1 MRSTKGKATRFLLK
15 RNLFIGVIVFL
26 IAFYM
31 MPVWGLSHIPN
42 AGTLA
47 KDSLTS
53 EMMAAEIAATVSTR
67 VMTDPLN
74 LEMMVILYGW
84 LGFMTA
90 MMLMRHLFSRRQSM
104 LQAALPDRLETDFL
118 RRCVGY
124 AVLCL
129 APIVINFL
137 LYLLVVAANGLMGA
151 VMWDRLLPKFGRLLL
166 INVYGFAMGML
177 SSVLTGTWWAAL
189 LTGAVLIVGMEGLAG
204 LWYSVAGQYLHTLVG
219 TSFTDWLLR
228 LSPAYTLYKGFYRP
242 AEFGCWPGV
251 IAAVLALTLS
261 LLLYRVR
268 KTERAERTLAFDG
281 LQPVLSVVL
290 SLMGGT
296 ILGIVLMLSFT
307 TDISLVVGM
316 VLGAVLTFWV
326 CRIVFAQ
333 RLCGIRRHWALP
345 AASAAVL
352 LLGWVVLYTDALGYD
367 RYLPE
372 RGALTAISY
381 VPRGYDAG
389 ERVTLTSKEALDAAY
404 DWCTLMRDEV
414 DSYDSGTPASTAY
427 GISDVV
433 VTYQMGSRRV
443 YRHYP
448 NNAMRTEAQDSLK
461 RVIESEDY
469 RQSVIGQYQLD
480 SGTVSQLYINTVNA
494 VLDQDAFFEKF
505 NIRMLYRSYDRQK
518 EGVVIDLL
526 LEALTQDILDRTI
539 GDKQEMPLLEVDLRM
554 DLPDA
559 NVSFKQVS
567 IYPGD
572 EHFLNA
578 LFGEQAEEVVRY
590 ASGGFADSEDI
601 AVLKVDYTQT
611 YAEIRQSATELHDIV
626 ESVTLARTPEEA
638 RQWMEKAQETSAD
651 QRYYMP
657 YREDKPLSRMVVYQ
671 MSMVEKYAHFYGYKV
686 PQDKAELYA
695 NPEIPAMM
703 TLDYVGED

>member
-1 MRSTKGKATRFLLK
+1 MRSTKGNATRFLLR

-31 MPVWGLSHIPN
+31 MPVWGLSHLPN

-74 LEMMVILYGW
+74 LEMMVILYGG

-104 LQAALPDRLETDFL
+104 LQAALPDRRETDFL

-129 APIVINFL
+129 APILINFL
-137 LYLLVVAANGLMGA
+137 LYLLVVAANGLMDA

-166 INVYGFAMGML
+166 INFYGFAMGML

-189 LTGAVLIVGMEGLAG
+189 LMGAVLIVGAEGLAV
-204 LWYSVAGQYLHTLVG
+204 LWHHIAAQYLHTWVRATL
-219 TSFTDWLLR
+219 TDALAN
-228 LSPAYTLYKGFYRP
+228 LSPAFTLYKGFYRP
-242 AEFGCWPGV
+242 AEYGCWPGTV
-251 IAAVLALTLS
+251 AAVLALALS

-307 TDISLVVGM
+307 TDVSLVVGM
-316 VLGAVLTFWV
+316 VLGAALTFWV
-326 CRIVFAQ
+326 CRIVFNQ
-333 RLCGIRRHWALP
+333 RLCGILRHWVLP

-352 LLGWVVLYTDALGYD
+352 VLGWAVLYTDALGYD

-372 RGALTAISY
+372 RGELTAISY

-389 ERVTLTSKEALDAAY
+389 ERITLTSKEALDAAY
-404 DWCTLMRDEV
+404 DWCTMMRDEV
-414 DSYDSGTPASTAY
+414 NGYNKTKPESGMYS
-427 GISDVV
+427 GSDVV

-461 RVIESEDY
+461 RVIESDDY
-469 RQSVIGQYQLD
+469 RQSMIDQYQLD
-480 SGTVSQLYINTVNA
+480 SGTVSQMYISTVNA

-518 EGVVIDLL
+518 DGVVIDLL
-526 LEALTQDILDRTI
+526 LEALRQDILNRTLE
-539 GDKQEMPLLEVDLRM
+539 DKQEMPLLEVDLQIN
-554 DLPDA
+554 LPDS
-559 NVSFKQVS
+559 NVSFEQVS

-590 ASGGFADSEDI
+590 ASGGFAENDDI
-601 AVLKVDYTQT
+601 VVLKVDYTQT
-611 YAEIRQSATELHDIV
+611 YAEIRQSAADLREIV
-626 ESVTLARTPEEA
+626 ASVTPAHTPEEA
-638 RQWMEKAQETSAD
+638 RQWMAKAQETSAD

-657 YREDKPLSRMVVYQ
+657 YREDKPLSRLVVYQ

-686 PQDKAELYA
+686 PQDKAALYA

-703 TLDYVGED
+703 MLDYVGD

>member
-1 MRSTKGKATRFLLK
+1 MRSTKGNATRFLLR

-31 MPVWGLSHIPN
+31 MPVWGLSHLPN

-53 EMMAAEIAATVSTR
+53 EMTAAEIAATVSTR

-74 LEMMVILYGW
+74 LEMMVILYGG

-104 LQAALPDRLETDFL
+104 LQAALPDRRETDFL

-129 APIVINFL
+129 APILINFL
-137 LYLLVVAANGLMGA
+137 LYLLVVAANGLMDA

-166 INVYGFAMGML
+166 INFYGFAMGML

-189 LTGAVLIVGMEGLAG
+189 LMGAVLIVGAEGLAV
-204 LWYSVAGQYLHTLVG
+204 LWHHIAAQYLHTWVRATL
-219 TSFTDWLLR
+219 TDALAN
-228 LSPAYTLYKGFYRP
+228 LSPAFTLYKGFYRP
-242 AEFGCWPGV
+242 AEYGCWPGTV
-251 IAAVLALTLS
+251 AAVLALALS

-307 TDISLVVGM
+307 TDVSLVVGM
-316 VLGAVLTFWV
+316 VLGAALTFWV
-326 CRIVFAQ
+326 CRIVFNQ
-333 RLCGIRRHWALP
+333 RLCGILRHWVLP

-352 LLGWVVLYTDALGYD
+352 VLGWAVLYTDALGYD

-372 RGALTAISY
+372 RGELTAISY

-389 ERVTLTSKEALDAAY
+389 ERITLTSKEALDAAY
-404 DWCTLMRDEV
+404 DWCTMMRDEV
-414 DSYDSGTPASTAY
+414 NGYNKTKPESGMYS
-427 GISDVV
+427 GSDVV

-448 NNAMRTEAQDSLK
+448 NDAMRTEAQDSLK
-461 RVIESEDY
+461 RVIESDDY
-469 RQSVIGQYQLD
+469 RQSMIDQYQLD
-480 SGTVSQLYINTVNA
+480 SGTVSQMYISTVNA

-518 EGVVIDLL
+518 DGVVIDLL
-526 LEALTQDILDRTI
+526 LEALRQDILNRTLE
-539 GDKQEMPLLEVDLRM
+539 DKQEMPLLEVDLQIN
-554 DLPDA
+554 LPDS
-559 NVSFKQVS
+559 NVSFEQVS

-590 ASGGFADSEDI
+590 ASGGFAENDDI
-601 AVLKVDYTQT
+601 VVLKVDYTQT
-611 YAEIRQSATELHDIV
+611 YAEIRQSAADLREIV
-626 ESVTLARTPEEA
+626 ASVTPAHTPEEA
-638 RQWMEKAQETSAD
+638 RQWMAKAQETSAD

-657 YREDKPLSRMVVYQ
+657 YREDKPLSRLVVYQ

-686 PQDKAELYA
+686 PQDKAALYA

-703 TLDYVGED
+703 MLDYVGD

>member
-1 MRSTKGKATRFLLK
+1 MRSTKGNATRFLLR

-47 KDSLTS
+47 KDPLTS
-53 EMMAAEIAATVSTR
+53 ETMAAEIAKTVSTQ

-104 LQAALPDRLETDFL
+104 LYAALPDRRETDFL

-137 LYLLVVAANGLMGA
+137 LYLLVVAANGLLSY
-151 VMWDRLLPKFGRLLL
+151 VMWDRLLPKLGMLLL
-166 INVYGFAMGML
+166 INFYGFAMGML
-177 SSVLTGTWWAAL
+177 SSVLTGTWWAAML
-189 LTGAVLIVGMEGLAG
+189 MGAVLIVGMEGLAG

-219 TSFTDWLLR
+219 ESFTDLLLR

-251 IAAVLALTLS
+251 IAAVLALGLS

-268 KTERAERTLAFDG
+268 RTERAERTLAFDG

-290 SLMGGT
+290 SLLGGT
-296 ILGIVLMLSFT
+296 ILGMVLMLSFT
-307 TDISLVVGM
+307 SDISLVVGM

-326 CRIVFAQ
+326 CQIVFAQ
-333 RLCGIRRHWALP
+333 RLCGILRHWALP
-345 AASAAVL
+345 MASAAVL
-352 LLGWVVLYTDALGYD
+352 LLGWALLYTDALGYD

-372 RGALTAISY
+372 RGQLTAISY

-389 ERVTLTSKEALDAAY
+389 DRITLTNKEALDAAY

-414 DSYDSGTPASTAY
+414 NDYDDGTPASSMY
-427 GISDVV
+427 SGSDVI

-448 NNAMRTEAQDSLK
+448 NNAMRTEAQGSLK
-461 RVIESEDY
+461 CVIDSDDY
-469 RQSVIGQYQLD
+469 RQSIIDQYQLD
-480 SGTVSQLYINTVNA
+480 SGYVSQMYISTVNA

-518 EGVVIDLL
+518 DGVVIDLL
-526 LEALTQDILDRTI
+526 LEALRQDILDRTL
-539 GDKQEMPLLEVDLRM
+539 GDKQEMPLLEVDLQI
-554 DLPDA
+554 DLPDSNA
-559 NVSFKQVS
+559 SFEQVS

-572 EHFLNA
+572 EHFLRA
-578 LFGEQAEEVVRY
+578 LFGEQMEEVVRY

-601 AVLKVDYTQT
+601 VVLKVDYTQS
-611 YAEIRQSATELHDIV
+611 YAEIRQFATDLRDIV
-626 ESVTLARTPEEA
+626 ASVTLARTQEEA
-638 RQWMEKAQETSAD
+638 RQWMAKAQETSAD
-651 QRYYMP
+651 QHYYMP
-657 YREDKPLSRMVVYQ
+657 YREDKPLKRLYVYQ

-695 NPEIPAMM
+695 NPEIPSMM

>member
-1 MRSTKGKATRFLLK
+1 MRSTKGNATRFLLR

-31 MPVWGLSHIPN
+31 MPVWGLSHLPN

-74 LEMMVILYGW
+74 LEMMVILYGG

-104 LQAALPDRLETDFL
+104 LQAALPDRRETDFL

-129 APIVINFL
+129 APILINFL
-137 LYLLVVAANGLMGA
+137 LYLLVVAANGLMDA

-166 INVYGFAMGML
+166 INFYGFAMGML

-189 LTGAVLIVGMEGLAG
+189 LMGAVLIVGAEGLAV
-204 LWYSVAGQYLHTLVG
+204 LWHHIAAQYLHTWVRATL
-219 TSFTDWLLR
+219 TDALAN
-228 LSPAYTLYKGFYRP
+228 LSPAFTLYKGFYRP
-242 AEFGCWPGV
+242 AEYGCWPGTV
-251 IAAVLALTLS
+251 AAVLALALS

-307 TDISLVVGM
+307 TDVSLVVGM
-316 VLGAVLTFWV
+316 VLGAALTFWV
-326 CRIVFAQ
+326 CRIVFNQ
-333 RLCGIRRHWALP
+333 RLCGILRHWVLP

-352 LLGWVVLYTDALGYD
+352 VLGWAVLYTDALGYD

-372 RGALTAISY
+372 RGELTAISY

-389 ERVTLTSKEALDAAY
+389 ERITLTSKEALDAAY
-404 DWCTLMRDEV
+404 DWCTMMRDEV
-414 DSYDSGTPASTAY
+414 NGYNKTKPESGMYS
-427 GISDVV
+427 GSDVV

-461 RVIESEDY
+461 RVIESDDY
-469 RQSVIGQYQLD
+469 RQSMIDQYQLD
-480 SGTVSQLYINTVNA
+480 SGYVSQLFISTVNA

-518 EGVVIDLL
+518 DGVVIDLL
-526 LEALTQDILDRTI
+526 LEALRQDILNRTLE
-539 GDKQEMPLLEVDLRM
+539 DKQEMPLLEVDLRI

-559 NVSFKQVS
+559 NDSFKQVS

-601 AVLKVDYTQT
+601 VVLKVDYAQT
-611 YAEIRQSATELHDIV
+611 YAEIRQSAADLREIV
-626 ESVTLARTPEEA
+626 ASVTPAHTPEEA
-638 RQWMEKAQETSAD
+638 RQWMAKAQETSAD

-657 YREDKPLSRMVVYQ
+657 YREDKPLSRLVVYQ

-686 PQDKAELYA
+686 PQDKAALYA

-703 TLDYVGED
+703 MLDYVGD

>member
-1 MRSTKGKATRFLLK
+1 MRSTKGNATRFLLR

-31 MPVWGLSHIPN
+31 MPVWGLSHLPN

-74 LEMMVILYGW
+74 LEMMVILYGG

-104 LQAALPDRLETDFL
+104 LQAALPDRRETDFL

-129 APIVINFL
+129 APILINFL
-137 LYLLVVAANGLMGA
+137 LYLLVVAANGLMDA

-166 INVYGFAMGML
+166 INFYGFAMGML
-177 SSVLTGTWWAAL
+177 SSVLMGTWWAAL
-189 LTGAVLIVGMEGLAG
+189 LMGAVLIVGAEGLAV
-204 LWYSVAGQYLHTLVG
+204 LWHHIAAQYLHTWVRATL
-219 TSFTDWLLR
+219 TDALAN
-228 LSPAYTLYKGFYRP
+228 LSPAFTLYKGFYRP
-242 AEFGCWPGV
+242 AEYGCWPGTV
-251 IAAVLALTLS
+251 AAVLALALS

-307 TDISLVVGM
+307 TDVSLVVGM
-316 VLGAVLTFWV
+316 VLGAALTFWV
-326 CRIVFAQ
+326 CRIVFNQ
-333 RLCGIRRHWALP
+333 RLCGILRHWALP

-352 LLGWVVLYTDALGYD
+352 LLGWAVLYTDALGYD

-381 VPRGYDAG
+381 VPRVYDTG
-389 ERVTLTSKEALDAAY
+389 ERVTLTGEEALDAAY

-414 DSYDSGTPASTAY
+414 NDYDDGTPASSMY
-427 GISDVV
+427 SGSDVI

-448 NNAMRTEAQDSLK
+448 NKAMRNEAQDSLK
-461 RVIESEDY
+461 RVIESDDY
-469 RQSVIGQYQLD
+469 RQSMIDQYQLD
-480 SGTVSQLYINTVNA
+480 SGTVSQMYISTVNA

-518 EGVVIDLL
+518 DGVVIDLL
-526 LEALTQDILDRTI
+526 LEALRQDILNRTLE
-539 GDKQEMPLLEVDLRM
+539 DKQEMPLLEVDLRI

-559 NVSFKQVS
+559 NDSFKQVS

-601 AVLKVDYTQT
+601 VVLKVDYAQT
-611 YAEIRQSATELHDIV
+611 YAEIRQSAADLREIV
-626 ESVTLARTPEEA
+626 ASVTPAHTPEEA
-638 RQWMEKAQETSAD
+638 RQWMAKAQETSAD

-657 YREDKPLSRMVVYQ
+657 YREDKPLSRLVVYQ

-686 PQDKAELYA
+686 PQDKAALYA

-703 TLDYVGED
+703 MLDYVGD

>member
-1 MRSTKGKATRFLLK
+1 MRSTKGNATRFLLR

-31 MPVWGLSHIPN
+31 MPVWGLSHLPN

-74 LEMMVILYGW
+74 LEMMVILYGG

-104 LQAALPDRLETDFL
+104 LQAALPDRRETDFL

-129 APIVINFL
+129 APILINFL
-137 LYLLVVAANGLMGA
+137 LYLLVVAANGLMDA

-166 INVYGFAMGML
+166 INFYGFAMGML

-189 LTGAVLIVGMEGLAG
+189 LMGAVLIVGAEGLAV
-204 LWYSVAGQYLHTLVG
+204 LWHHIAAQYLHTWVRATL
-219 TSFTDWLLR
+219 TDALAN
-228 LSPAYTLYKGFYRP
+228 LSPAFTLYKGFYRP
-242 AEFGCWPGV
+242 AEYGCWPGTV
-251 IAAVLALTLS
+251 AAVLALALS

-307 TDISLVVGM
+307 TDVSLVVGM
-316 VLGAVLTFWV
+316 VLGAALTFWV
-326 CRIVFAQ
+326 CRIVFNQ
-333 RLCGIRRHWALP
+333 RLCGILRHWVLP

-352 LLGWVVLYTDALGYD
+352 LLGWAVLYTDALGYD

-372 RGALTAISY
+372 RGALTAIPY
-381 VPRGYDAG
+381 VPRGYDTG
-389 ERVTLTSKEALDAAY
+389 ERVTLTGEEALDAAY

-414 DSYDSGTPASTAY
+414 NDYDDGTPASSMY
-427 GISDVV
+427 SGSDVI

-461 RVIESEDY
+461 RVIESDDY
-469 RQSVIGQYQLD
+469 RQSMIDQYQLD
-480 SGTVSQLYINTVNA
+480 SGYVSQMFISTVNA

-505 NIRMLYRSYDRQK
+505 NIRMLYRSYERQK
-518 EGVVIDLL
+518 DGVVIDLL
-526 LEALTQDILDRTI
+526 LEALRQDILDRTLD
-539 GDKQEMPLLEVDLRM
+539 DKQEMPLLEVDLRI
-554 DLPDA
+554 DLPDS
-559 NVSFKQVS
+559 NDSFKQVS

-590 ASGGFADSEDI
+590 ASGGFTENDDI
-601 AVLKVDYTQT
+601 VVLKVDYTQS
-611 YAEIRQSATELHDIV
+611 YAEIRQSAADLREIV
-626 ESVTLARTPEEA
+626 ASVTPAHTPEEA
-638 RQWMEKAQETSAD
+638 RQWMAKAQETSAD

-657 YREDKPLSRMVVYQ
+657 YREDKPLSRLVVYQ

-686 PQDKAELYA
+686 PQDKAALYA
-695 NPEIPAMM
+695 NPEISPMM
-703 TLDYVGED
+703 MLDYVGED

>member
-1 MRSTKGKATRFLLK
+1 MRSTKGNATRFLLR

-47 KDSLTS
+47 KDPLTS
-53 EMMAAEIAATVSTR
+53 ETMAAEIAKTVSTQ

-104 LQAALPDRLETDFL
+104 LYAALPDRRETDFL

-137 LYLLVVAANGLMGA
+137 LYLLVVAANGLLSY
-151 VMWDRLLPKFGRLLL
+151 VMWDRLLPKLGMLLL
-166 INVYGFAMGML
+166 INFYGFAIGML
-177 SSVLTGTWWAAL
+177 SSVLTGTWWAAML
-189 LTGAVLIVGMEGLAG
+189 MGAVLIVGMEGLAA
-204 LWYSVAGQYLHTLVG
+204 LWYSVAGQYLHTLVS
-219 TSFTDWLLR
+219 TSFTDMLLR

-242 AEFGCWPGV
+242 AEYGCWPGV
-251 IAAVLALTLS
+251 IAAVLALGLS

-290 SLMGGT
+290 SLLGGT
-296 ILGIVLMLSFT
+296 ILGMVLMLSFT
-307 TDISLVVGM
+307 SDISLVVGM

-326 CRIVFAQ
+326 CQIVFAQ
-333 RLCGIRRHWALP
+333 RLCGILRHWALP
-345 AASAAVL
+345 TASAAAL
-352 LLGWVVLYTDALGYD
+352 LLGWALLYTDALGYD

-372 RGALTAISY
+372 RGQLTAISY

-389 ERVTLTSKEALDAAY
+389 DRITLTNKEALDAAY
-404 DWCTLMRDEV
+404 AWCTLMRDEV
-414 DSYDSGTPASTAY
+414 NDYDDGTPASSMY
-427 GISDVV
+427 SGSDVI

-448 NNAMRTEAQDSLK
+448 NNAMRTEAQGSLK
-461 RVIESEDY
+461 CVIESDDY
-469 RQSVIGQYQLD
+469 RQSIIDQYQLD
-480 SGTVSQLYINTVNA
+480 SGYVSQMYISTVNA

-505 NIRMLYRSYDRQK
+505 NIRMLYRSYERQK
-518 EGVVIDLL
+518 DGVVIDLL
-526 LEALTQDILDRTI
+526 LEALRQDILDRTL
-539 GDKQEMPLLEVDLRM
+539 GDKQEMPLLEVDLQI
-554 DLPDA
+554 DLPDSNA
-559 NVSFKQVS
+559 SFEQVS

-572 EHFLNA
+572 EHFLRA
-578 LFGEQAEEVVRY
+578 LFGEQMEEVVRY

-601 AVLKVDYTQT
+601 VVLKVDYTQS
-611 YAEIRQSATELHDIV
+611 YAEIRQFATDLRDIV
-626 ESVTLARTPEEA
+626 ASITLARTPEEA
-638 RQWMEKAQETSAD
+638 GQWMAKAQETSAD
-651 QRYYMP
+651 QHYYMP
-657 YREDKPLSRMVVYQ
+657 YREDKPLKRLYVYQ

-695 NPEIPAMM
+695 NPEIPSMM
-703 TLDYVGED
+703 TLDYVGD

>member
-1 MRSTKGKATRFLLK
+1 MRSTKGNATRFLLR

-31 MPVWGLSHIPN
+31 MPVWGLSHLPN

-74 LEMMVILYGW
+74 LEMMVILYGG

-104 LQAALPDRLETDFL
+104 LQAALPDRRETDFL

-129 APIVINFL
+129 APILINFL
-137 LYLLVVAANGLMGA
+137 LYLLVVAANGLMDA

-166 INVYGFAMGML
+166 INFYGFAMGML

-189 LTGAVLIVGMEGLAG
+189 LMGAVLIVGAEGLAV
-204 LWYSVAGQYLHTLVG
+204 LWHHIAAQYLHTWVRTTL
-219 TSFTDWLLR
+219 TDALAN
-228 LSPAYTLYKGFYRP
+228 LSPAFTLYKGFYRP
-242 AEFGCWPGV
+242 AEYGCWPGTV
-251 IAAVLALTLS
+251 AAVLALALS

-307 TDISLVVGM
+307 TDVSLVVGM
-316 VLGAVLTFWV
+316 VLGAALTFWV
-326 CRIVFAQ
+326 CRIVFNQ
-333 RLCGIRRHWALP
+333 RLCGILRHWVLP

-352 LLGWVVLYTDALGYD
+352 LLGWAVLYTDALGYD

-381 VPRGYDAG
+381 VPRGYDTG
-389 ERVTLTSKEALDAAY
+389 ERVTLTGEEALDAAY

-414 DSYDSGTPASTAY
+414 NDYDDGTPASSMY
-427 GISDVV
+427 SGSDVI

-461 RVIESEDY
+461 RVIESDDY
-469 RQSVIGQYQLD
+469 RQSMIDQYQLD
-480 SGTVSQLYINTVNA
+480 SGYVSQMFISTVNA

-505 NIRMLYRSYDRQK
+505 NIRMLYRSYERQK
-518 EGVVIDLL
+518 DGVVIDLL
-526 LEALTQDILDRTI
+526 LEALRQDILDRTLD
-539 GDKQEMPLLEVDLRM
+539 DKQEMPLLEVDLRI

-559 NVSFKQVS
+559 NDSFKQVS

-590 ASGGFADSEDI
+590 ASGDFTENDDI
-601 AVLKVDYTQT
+601 VVLKVDYTQT
-611 YAEIRQSATELHDIV
+611 YAEIRQSAADLREIV
-626 ESVTLARTPEEA
+626 ASVTPAHTPEEA
-638 RQWMEKAQETSAD
+638 RQWMAKAQETSAD

-657 YREDKPLSRMVVYQ
+657 YREDKPLSRLVVYQ

-686 PQDKAELYA
+686 PQDKAALYA

-703 TLDYVGED
+703 MLDYVGD

>member
-1 MRSTKGKATRFLLK
+1 MRSTKGNATRFLLR

-31 MPVWGLSHIPN
+31 MPVWGLSHIPY

-47 KDSLTS
+47 RDPLASDK
-53 EMMAAEIAATVSTR
+53 MATEISAIVSTQ

-74 LEMMVILYGW
+74 LEMMVILYGG

-104 LQAALPDRLETDFL
+104 LQAALPDRRETDFL

-129 APIVINFL
+129 APILINFL
-137 LYLLVVAANGLMGA
+137 LYLLVVAANGLMDA

-166 INVYGFAMGML
+166 INFYGFAMGML
-177 SSVLTGTWWAAL
+177 SSVLTGTWWSAL
-189 LTGAVLIVGMEGLAG
+189 LTGAVLIVGAEGLAV
-204 LWYSVAGQYLHTLVG
+204 LWHHIAAQYLHTWVWATL
-219 TSFTDWLLR
+219 TDALAN
-228 LSPAYTLYKGFYRP
+228 LSPAFTLYKGFYRP
-242 AEFGCWPGV
+242 AEYGCWPGAV
-251 IAAVLALTLS
+251 AAVLALALS

-281 LQPVLSVVL
+281 LQPVMSVVL

-296 ILGIVLMLSFT
+296 ILGIVLLLSFT

-316 VLGAVLTFWV
+316 VLGAALTFWV
-326 CRIVFAQ
+326 CRIVFNQ
-333 RLCGIRRHWALP
+333 RLCGILRHWVLP

-352 LLGWVVLYTDALGYD
+352 VLGWAVLYTDALGYD

-381 VPRGYDAG
+381 VPRGYDTG
-389 ERVTLTSKEALDAAY
+389 ERVTLTGEEALDAAY

-414 DSYDSGTPASTAY
+414 NDYDDGTPASSMY
-427 GISDVV
+427 SGSDVI

-461 RVIESEDY
+461 RVIESDDY
-469 RQSVIGQYQLD
+469 RQSMIDQYQLD

-518 EGVVIDLL
+518 DGVVIDLL
-526 LEALTQDILDRTI
+526 LEALRQDILNRTLE
-539 GDKQEMPLLEVDLRM
+539 DKQEMPLLEVDLRI

-559 NVSFKQVS
+559 NDSFKQVS

-590 ASGGFADSEDI
+590 ASGGFAGSEDI
-601 AVLKVDYTQT
+601 VVLKVDYAQT
-611 YAEIRQSATELHDIV
+611 YAEIRQSATDLREIV
-626 ESVTLARTPEEA
+626 ASVTPAHTPEEA
-638 RQWMEKAQETSAD
+638 RQWMAKAQETSAD

-657 YREDKPLSRMVVYQ
+657 YREDKPLSRLVVYQ

-686 PQDKAELYA
+686 PQDKAALYA

-703 TLDYVGED
+703 MLDYVGD

>member
-1 MRSTKGKATRFLLK
+1 MRSTKGNATRFLLR

-31 MPVWGLSHIPN
+31 MPVWGLSHIPY
-42 AGTLA
+42 ARTLA
-47 KDSLTS
+47 RDPLASDK
-53 EMMAAEIAATVSTR
+53 MATEIAAIVSTQ

-74 LEMMVILYGW
+74 LEMMVILYGG

-90 MMLMRHLFSRRQSM
+90 MMLMGHLFSRRQSM
-104 LQAALPDRLETDFL
+104 LQAALPDRRETDFL

-129 APIVINFL
+129 APILINFL
-137 LYLLVVAANGLMGA
+137 LYLLVVAANGLMDA
-151 VMWDRLLPKFGRLLL
+151 VMWDRLLVKFGRLLL
-166 INVYGFAMGML
+166 INFYGFAMGML
-177 SSVLTGTWWAAL
+177 SSVLTGTWWSAL

-204 LWYSVAGQYLHTLVG
+204 LWHSVAGKYLHTLVSK
-219 TSFTDWLLR
+219 SFTDMLLR

-242 AEFGCWPGV
+242 AEYSCWPGV
-251 IAAVLALTLS
+251 AAAVLALAFS

-281 LQPVLSVVL
+281 LQPVMSVVL

-296 ILGIVLMLSFT
+296 ILGIVLLLSFT

-326 CRIVFAQ
+326 CQIVFTQ
-333 RLCGIRRHWALP
+333 RLCGILRHWALP

-352 LLGWVVLYTDALGYD
+352 VLGWAVLYTDALGYD

-381 VPRGYDAG
+381 VPRGYDTG
-389 ERVTLTSKEALDAAY
+389 ERVTLTSKEVLDAAY

-414 DSYDSGTPASTAY
+414 NDYDDGTPASSMY
-427 GISDVV
+427 SGSDVI
-433 VTYQMGSRRV
+433 VTYQMGSRRM

-461 RVIESEDY
+461 RVIESDDY
-469 RQSVIGQYQLD
+469 RQSMIDQYQLD
-480 SGTVSQLYINTVNA
+480 SGYVSQMYISTVNA

-505 NIRMLYRSYDRQK
+505 NIRVVYRNYERQK
-518 EGVVIDLL
+518 DGVVIDLL
-526 LEALTQDILDRTI
+526 LEALRQDILNRTLE
-539 GDKQEMPLLEVDLRM
+539 DKQEMPLMEVELRM
-554 DLPDA
+554 DLPDS
-559 NVSFKQVS
+559 NVSYEQVS

-572 EHFLNA
+572 EHFLRA
-578 LFGEQAEEVVRY
+578 FFGEQAEEVVRY

-601 AVLKVDYTQT
+601 VVLKVDYTQT

-626 ESVTLARTPEEA
+626 ASVTPAGTPEEA
-638 RQWMEKAQETSAD
+638 SQWMAKAQETSAD

-657 YREDKPLSRMVVYQ
+657 YREDKPLSRLVIYQ
-671 MSMVEKYAHFYGYKV
+671 LSMVEKYAHFYGYKV
-686 PQDKAELYA
+686 PQDKAALYA
-695 NPEIPAMM
+695 NPEIPPMM
-703 TLDYVGED
+703 MLDYVGED

>member
-1 MRSTKGKATRFLLK
+1 MRSTKGNATRFLLR

-31 MPVWGLSHIPN
+31 MPVWGLSHIPY

-47 KDSLTS
+47 RDPLASDK
-53 EMMAAEIAATVSTR
+53 MATEISAIVSTQ

-74 LEMMVILYGW
+74 LEMMVILYGG

-90 MMLMRHLFSRRQSM
+90 MMLMGHLFSRRQSM
-104 LQAALPDRLETDFL
+104 LQAALPDRRETDFL

-129 APIVINFL
+129 APILINFL
-137 LYLLVVAANGLMGA
+137 LYLLVVAANGLLGA
-151 VMWDRLLPKFGRLLL
+151 VMWDRLLVKFGRLLL
-166 INVYGFAMGML
+166 INFYGFAMGML
-177 SSVLTGTWWAAL
+177 SSVLTGTWWSAL

-204 LWYSVAGQYLHTLVG
+204 LWYQVAGKYLHTLVS
-219 TSFTDWLLR
+219 TSFTDMLLR

-251 IAAVLALTLS
+251 AAAVLALALS

-268 KTERAERTLAFDG
+268 RTERAERTLAFDG
-281 LQPVLSVVL
+281 LQPVMSVVL

-296 ILGIVLMLSFT
+296 ILGIVLLLSFT
-307 TDISLVVGM
+307 TDISLIVGM

-333 RLCGIRRHWALP
+333 RLCGILRHWALP
-345 AASAAVL
+345 AVSAAVL
-352 LLGWVVLYTDALGYD
+352 VLGWAVLYTDALGYD

-381 VPRGYDAG
+381 VPRVYDTG
-389 ERVTLTSKEALDAAY
+389 ERVTLTGEEALDAAY

-414 DSYDSGTPASTAY
+414 NDYDDGTPASSMY
-427 GISDVV
+427 SGSDVI

-461 RVIESEDY
+461 RVIESDDY
-469 RQSVIGQYQLD
+469 RQSMIDQYQLD
-480 SGTVSQLYINTVNA
+480 SGYVSQLFISTVNA

-505 NIRMLYRSYDRQK
+505 NIRMLYRSYERQK
-518 EGVVIDLL
+518 DGVVIDLL
-526 LEALTQDILDRTI
+526 MEALRQDILNRTLE
-539 GDKQEMPLLEVDLRM
+539 DKQEMPLLEVDLQIN
-554 DLPDA
+554 LPDS
-559 NVSFKQVS
+559 NVSFEQVS

-590 ASGGFADSEDI
+590 ASGGFAENDDI
-601 AVLKVDYTQT
+601 VVLKVDYTQT
-611 YAEIRQSATELHDIV
+611 YAEIRQLGTDLREIV
-626 ESVTLARTPEEA
+626 ASVTLAGTPEEA
-638 RQWMEKAQETSAD
+638 RQWMAKAQETSAD

-657 YREDKPLSRMVVYQ
+657 YREDKPLSRLVVYQ

-686 PQDKAELYA
+686 SQDKAALYA

-703 TLDYVGED
+703 MLDYVGD

>member
-1 MRSTKGKATRFLLK
+1 MRSTKGNATRFLLR

-31 MPVWGLSHIPN
+31 MPVWGLSHLPN

-74 LEMMVILYGW
+74 LEMMVILYGG

-104 LQAALPDRLETDFL
+104 LQAALPDRRETDFL

-129 APIVINFL
+129 APILINFL
-137 LYLLVVAANGLMGA
+137 LYLLVVAANGLMDA

-166 INVYGFAMGML
+166 INFYGFAMGML

-189 LTGAVLIVGMEGLAG
+189 LMGAVLIVGAEGLAV
-204 LWYSVAGQYLHTLVG
+204 LWHHIAAQYLHTWVRATL
-219 TSFTDWLLR
+219 TDALAN
-228 LSPAYTLYKGFYRP
+228 LSPAFTLYKGFYRP
-242 AEFGCWPGV
+242 AEYGCWPGTV
-251 IAAVLALTLS
+251 AAVLALALS

-281 LQPVLSVVL
+281 LQPVMSVVL

-307 TDISLVVGM
+307 TDVSLVVGM
-316 VLGAVLTFWV
+316 VLGAALTFWV
-326 CRIVFAQ
+326 CRIVFNQ
-333 RLCGIRRHWALP
+333 RLCGILRHWVLP

-352 LLGWVVLYTDALGYD
+352 VLGWAVLYTDALGYD

-372 RGALTAISY
+372 RGELTAISY

-389 ERVTLTSKEALDAAY
+389 ERITLTSKEALDAAY

-414 DSYDSGTPASTAY
+414 DSYDSRTSASTAY

-448 NNAMRTEAQDSLK
+448 NDAMRTEAQDSLK
-461 RVIESEDY
+461 RVIESDDY
-469 RQSVIGQYQLD
+469 SQIMIDQYQLD
-480 SGTVSQLYINTVNA
+480 SGTVSQMYISTVNA

-518 EGVVIDLL
+518 DGVVIDLL
-526 LEALTQDILDRTI
+526 LEALRQDILNRTLE
-539 GDKQEMPLLEVDLRM
+539 DKQEMPLLEVDLRI

-559 NVSFKQVS
+559 NDSFKQVS

-590 ASGGFADSEDI
+590 ASGGFTENDDI
-601 AVLKVDYTQT
+601 VVLKVDYTQT
-611 YAEIRQSATELHDIV
+611 YAEIRQSAADLREIV
-626 ESVTLARTPEEA
+626 ASVTPAHTPEEA
-638 RQWMEKAQETSAD
+638 RQWMAKAQETSAD

-657 YREDKPLSRMVVYQ
+657 YREDKPLSRLVVYQ

-686 PQDKAELYA
+686 PQDKAALYA

-703 TLDYVGED
+703 MLDYVGD

>member
-1 MRSTKGKATRFLLK
+1 MRSTKGNATRFLLR

-31 MPVWGLSHIPN
+31 MPVWGLSHLPN

-74 LEMMVILYGW
+74 LEMMVILYGG

-104 LQAALPDRLETDFL
+104 LQAALPDRRETDFL

-129 APIVINFL
+129 APILINFL
-137 LYLLVVAANGLMGA
+137 LYLLVVAANGLMDA

-166 INVYGFAMGML
+166 INFYGFAMGML

-189 LTGAVLIVGMEGLAG
+189 LMGAVLIVGAEGLAV
-204 LWYSVAGQYLHTLVG
+204 LWHHIAAQYLHTWVRATL
-219 TSFTDWLLR
+219 TDALAN
-228 LSPAYTLYKGFYRP
+228 LSPAFTLYKGFYRP
-242 AEFGCWPGV
+242 AEYGCWPGTV
-251 IAAVLALTLS
+251 AAVLALALS

-268 KTERAERTLAFDG
+268 KTERAERTLAFGG

-307 TDISLVVGM
+307 TDVSLVVGM
-316 VLGAVLTFWV
+316 VLGAALTFWV
-326 CRIVFAQ
+326 CRIVFNQ
-333 RLCGIRRHWALP
+333 RLCGILRHWVLP

-352 LLGWVVLYTDALGYD
+352 LLGWAVLYTDALGYD

-389 ERVTLTSKEALDAAY
+389 ERITLTGKEALDAAY

-414 DSYDSGTPASTAY
+414 NDYDDGTPASSMY
-427 GISDVV
+427 SGSDVI

-461 RVIESEDY
+461 RVIESDDY
-469 RQSVIGQYQLD
+469 RQSMIDQYQLD
-480 SGTVSQLYINTVNA
+480 SGTVSQMYISTVNA

-518 EGVVIDLL
+518 DGVVIDLL
-526 LEALTQDILDRTI
+526 LEALRQDILDRTLD
-539 GDKQEMPLLEVDLRM
+539 DKQEMPLLEVDLRI

-559 NVSFKQVS
+559 NDSFKQVS

-590 ASGGFADSEDI
+590 ASGGFTENDDI
-601 AVLKVDYTQT
+601 VVLKVDYTQT
-611 YAEIRQSATELHDIV
+611 YAEIRQSAADLREIV
-626 ESVTLARTPEEA
+626 ASVTPAHTPEEA
-638 RQWMEKAQETSAD
+638 RQWMAKAQETSAD

-657 YREDKPLSRMVVYQ
+657 YREDKPLSRLVVYQ

-686 PQDKAELYA
+686 PQDKAALYA
-695 NPEIPAMM
+695 NPEISPMM
-703 TLDYVGED
+703 MLDYVGED

>member
-1 MRSTKGKATRFLLK
+1 MRSTKGNATRFLLR

-31 MPVWGLSHIPN
+31 MPVWGLSHLPN

-74 LEMMVILYGW
+74 LEMMVILYGG

-104 LQAALPDRLETDFL
+104 LQAALPDRRETDFL

-129 APIVINFL
+129 APILINFL
-137 LYLLVVAANGLMGA
+137 LYLLVVAANGLMDA

-166 INVYGFAMGML
+166 INFYGFAMGML

-189 LTGAVLIVGMEGLAG
+189 LMGAVLIVGAEGLAV
-204 LWYSVAGQYLHTLVG
+204 LWHHIAAQYLHTWVRATL
-219 TSFTDWLLR
+219 TDALAN
-228 LSPAYTLYKGFYRP
+228 LSPAFTLYKGFYRP
-242 AEFGCWPGV
+242 AEYGCWPGTV
-251 IAAVLALTLS
+251 AAVLALALS

-307 TDISLVVGM
+307 TDVSLVVGM
-316 VLGAVLTFWV
+316 VLGAALTFWV
-326 CRIVFAQ
+326 CRIVFNQ
-333 RLCGIRRHWALP
+333 RLCGILRHWALP

-352 LLGWVVLYTDALGYD
+352 LLGWAVLYTDALGYD

-381 VPRGYDAG
+381 VPRVYDTG
-389 ERVTLTSKEALDAAY
+389 ERVTLTGEEALDAAY

-414 DSYDSGTPASTAY
+414 NDYDDGTPASSMY
-427 GISDVV
+427 SGSDVI

-461 RVIESEDY
+461 RVIESDDY
-469 RQSVIGQYQLD
+469 RQSMIDQYQLD
-480 SGTVSQLYINTVNA
+480 SGTVSQMYISTVNA

-518 EGVVIDLL
+518 DGVVIDLL
-526 LEALTQDILDRTI
+526 LEALRQDILNRTLE
-539 GDKQEMPLLEVDLRM
+539 DKQEMPLLEVDLQIN
-554 DLPDA
+554 LPDS
-559 NVSFKQVS
+559 NVSFEQVS

-590 ASGGFADSEDI
+590 ASGGFAENDDI
-601 AVLKVDYTQT
+601 VVLKVDYTQT
-611 YAEIRQSATELHDIV
+611 YAEIRQSAADLREIV
-626 ESVTLARTPEEA
+626 ASVTPAHTPEEA
-638 RQWMEKAQETSAD
+638 RQWMAKAQETSAD

-657 YREDKPLSRMVVYQ
+657 YREDKPLSRLVVYQ

-686 PQDKAELYA
+686 PQDKAALYA
-695 NPEIPAMM
+695 NPETPAMM
-703 TLDYVGED
+703 MLDYVGD

>member
-1 MRSTKGKATRFLLK
+1 MRSTKGNATRFLLR

-31 MPVWGLSHIPN
+31 MPVWGLSHLPN

-74 LEMMVILYGW
+74 LEMMVILYGG

-104 LQAALPDRLETDFL
+104 LQAALPDRRETDFL

-129 APIVINFL
+129 APILINFL
-137 LYLLVVAANGLMGA
+137 LYLLVVAANGLMDA

-166 INVYGFAMGML
+166 INFYGFAMGML

-189 LTGAVLIVGMEGLAG
+189 LMGAVLIVGAEGLAV
-204 LWYSVAGQYLHTLVG
+204 LWHHIAAQYLHTWVRATL
-219 TSFTDWLLR
+219 TDALAN
-228 LSPAYTLYKGFYRP
+228 LSPAFTLYKGFYRP
-242 AEFGCWPGV
+242 AEYGCWPGTV
-251 IAAVLALTLS
+251 AAVLALALS

-307 TDISLVVGM
+307 TDVSLVVGM
-316 VLGAVLTFWV
+316 VLGAALTFWV
-326 CRIVFAQ
+326 CRIVFNQ
-333 RLCGIRRHWALP
+333 RLCGILRHWVLP

-352 LLGWVVLYTDALGYD
+352 LLGWAVLYTDALGYD

-389 ERVTLTSKEALDAAY
+389 ERITLTGKEALDAAY

-414 DSYDSGTPASTAY
+414 NDYDDGTPASSMY
-427 GISDVV
+427 SGSDVI

-461 RVIESEDY
+461 RVIESDDY
-469 RQSVIGQYQLD
+469 RQSMIDQYQLD
-480 SGTVSQLYINTVNA
+480 SGYVSQLFISTVNA

-505 NIRMLYRSYDRQK
+505 NIRMLYRSYERQK
-518 EGVVIDLL
+518 DGVVIDLL
-526 LEALTQDILDRTI
+526 MEALRQDILNRTLE
-539 GDKQEMPLLEVDLRM
+539 DKQEMPLLEVDLQIN
-554 DLPDA
+554 LPDS
-559 NVSFKQVS
+559 NVSFEQVS

-590 ASGGFADSEDI
+590 ASGGFAENDDI
-601 AVLKVDYTQT
+601 VVLKVDYTQT
-611 YAEIRQSATELHDIV
+611 YAEIRQSAADLREIV
-626 ESVTLARTPEEA
+626 ASVTPAHTPEEA
-638 RQWMEKAQETSAD
+638 RQWMAKAQETSAD
-651 QRYYMP
+651 QHYYMP
-657 YREDKPLSRMVVYQ
+657 YREDKPLSRLVVYQ

-686 PQDKAELYA
+686 PQDKAALYA
-695 NPEIPAMM
+695 NPEIPPMM
-703 TLDYVGED
+703 MLDYVGED

>member
-1 MRSTKGKATRFLLK
+1 MRSTKGNATRFLLR

-31 MPVWGLSHIPN
+31 MPVWGLSHLPN

-74 LEMMVILYGW
+74 LEMMVILYGG

-104 LQAALPDRLETDFL
+104 LQAALPDRRETDFL

-129 APIVINFL
+129 APILINFL
-137 LYLLVVAANGLMGA
+137 LYLLVVAANGLMDA

-166 INVYGFAMGML
+166 INFYGFAMGML

-189 LTGAVLIVGMEGLAG
+189 LMGAGLIVGAEGLAV
-204 LWYSVAGQYLHTLVG
+204 LWHHIAAQYLHTWVRATL
-219 TSFTDWLLR
+219 TDALAN
-228 LSPAYTLYKGFYRP
+228 LSPAFTLYKGFYRP
-242 AEFGCWPGV
+242 AEYGCWPGTV
-251 IAAVLALTLS
+251 AAVLALALS

-316 VLGAVLTFWV
+316 VLGAALTFWV
-326 CRIVFAQ
+326 CRIVFNQ
-333 RLCGIRRHWALP
+333 RLCGILRHWVLP

-352 LLGWVVLYTDALGYD
+352 VLGWAVLYTDALGYD

-372 RGALTAISY
+372 RGELTAISY

-389 ERVTLTSKEALDAAY
+389 ERITLTSKEALDAAY

-414 DSYDSGTPASTAY
+414 DSYDSGTSASTAY

-448 NNAMRTEAQDSLK
+448 NDAMRTEAQDSLK
-461 RVIESEDY
+461 RVIESDDY
-469 RQSVIGQYQLD
+469 RQSMIDQYQLD
-480 SGTVSQLYINTVNA
+480 SGTVSQMYISTVNA

-518 EGVVIDLL
+518 DGVVIDLL
-526 LEALTQDILDRTI
+526 LEALRQDILNRTLE
-539 GDKQEMPLLEVDLRM
+539 DKQEMPLLEVDLRI

-559 NVSFKQVS
+559 NDSFKQVS

-590 ASGGFADSEDI
+590 ASGGFTENDDI
-601 AVLKVDYTQT
+601 VVLKVDYTQS
-611 YAEIRQSATELHDIV
+611 YAEIRQSAADLREIV
-626 ESVTLARTPEEA
+626 ASVTPAHTPEEA
-638 RQWMEKAQETSAD
+638 RQWMAKAQETSAD

-657 YREDKPLSRMVVYQ
+657 YREDKPLSRLVVYQ

-686 PQDKAELYA
+686 PQDKAALYA

-703 TLDYVGED
+703 MLDYVGD

>member
-1 MRSTKGKATRFLLK
+1 MRSTKGNATRFLLR

-31 MPVWGLSHIPN
+31 MPVWGLSHLPN

-74 LEMMVILYGW
+74 LEMMVILYGG

-104 LQAALPDRLETDFL
+104 LQAALPDRRETDFL

-129 APIVINFL
+129 APILINFL
-137 LYLLVVAANGLMGA
+137 LYLLVVAANGLMDA

-166 INVYGFAMGML
+166 INFYGFAMGML

-189 LTGAVLIVGMEGLAG
+189 LMGAVLIVGAEGLAV
-204 LWYSVAGQYLHTLVG
+204 LWHHIAAQYLHTWVRATL
-219 TSFTDWLLR
+219 TDALAN
-228 LSPAYTLYKGFYRP
+228 LSPAFTLYKGFYRP
-242 AEFGCWPGV
+242 AEYGCWPGTV
-251 IAAVLALTLS
+251 AAVLALALS

-307 TDISLVVGM
+307 TDVSLVVGM
-316 VLGAVLTFWV
+316 VLGAALTFWV
-326 CRIVFAQ
+326 CRIVFNQ
-333 RLCGIRRHWALP
+333 RLCGILRHWVLP

-352 LLGWVVLYTDALGYD
+352 LLGWAVLYTDALGYD

-381 VPRGYDAG
+381 VPRGYDTG
-389 ERVTLTSKEALDAAY
+389 ERVTLTGEEALDAAY

-414 DSYDSGTPASTAY
+414 NDYDDGTPASSMY
-427 GISDVV
+427 SGSDVI

-461 RVIESEDY
+461 RVIESDDY
-469 RQSVIGQYQLD
+469 RQSMIDQYQLD
-480 SGTVSQLYINTVNA
+480 SGYVSQMFISTVNA

-505 NIRMLYRSYDRQK
+505 NIRMLYRSYERQK
-518 EGVVIDLL
+518 DGVVIDLL
-526 LEALTQDILDRTI
+526 LEALRQDILNRTLE
-539 GDKQEMPLLEVDLRM
+539 DKQEMPLLEVDLQIN
-554 DLPDA
+554 LPDSH
-559 NVSFKQVS
+559 VSFEQVS

-590 ASGGFADSEDI
+590 ASGGFTENDDI
-601 AVLKVDYTQT
+601 VVLKVDYTQS
-611 YAEIRQSATELHDIV
+611 YAEIRQSAADLREIV
-626 ESVTLARTPEEA
+626 ASVTPAHTPEEA
-638 RQWMEKAQETSAD
+638 RQWMAKAQETSAD

-657 YREDKPLSRMVVYQ
+657 YREDKPLSRLVVYQ

-686 PQDKAELYA
+686 PQDKAALYA
-695 NPEIPAMM
+695 NPEISPMM
-703 TLDYVGED
+703 MLDYVGED

>member
-1 MRSTKGKATRFLLK
+1 MRSTKGNATRFLLR

-31 MPVWGLSHIPN
+31 MPVWGLSHLPN

-53 EMMAAEIAATVSTR
+53 EMTAAEIAATVSTR

-74 LEMMVILYGW
+74 LEMMVILYGG

-104 LQAALPDRLETDFL
+104 LQAALPDRRETDFL

-129 APIVINFL
+129 APILINFL
-137 LYLLVVAANGLMGA
+137 LYLMVVAANGLMDA

-166 INVYGFAMGML
+166 INFYGFAMGML

-189 LTGAVLIVGMEGLAG
+189 LMGAVLIVGAEGLAV
-204 LWYSVAGQYLHTLVG
+204 LWHHIAAQYLHTWVRATL
-219 TSFTDWLLR
+219 TDALAN
-228 LSPAYTLYKGFYRP
+228 LSPAFTLYKGFYRP
-242 AEFGCWPGV
+242 AEYGCWPGTV
-251 IAAVLALTLS
+251 AAVLALALS

-268 KTERAERTLAFDG
+268 KTERAERTLAFGG

-316 VLGAVLTFWV
+316 VLGAALTFWV
-326 CRIVFAQ
+326 CRIVFNQ
-333 RLCGIRRHWALP
+333 RLCGILRHWVLP

-352 LLGWVVLYTDALGYD
+352 VLGWAVLYTDALGYD

-372 RGALTAISY
+372 RGELTAISY

-389 ERVTLTSKEALDAAY
+389 ERITLTSKEALDAAY

-414 DSYDSGTPASTAY
+414 DSYDSGTSASTAY
-427 GISDVV
+427 SSSDVV

-448 NNAMRTEAQDSLK
+448 NDAMRTEAQDSLK
-461 RVIESEDY
+461 RVIESDDY
-469 RQSVIGQYQLD
+469 RQSMIDQYQLD
-480 SGTVSQLYINTVNA
+480 SGTVSQMYISTVNA

-518 EGVVIDLL
+518 DGVVIDLL
-526 LEALTQDILDRTI
+526 LEALRQDILNRTLE
-539 GDKQEMPLLEVDLRM
+539 DKQEMPLLEVDLRI

-559 NVSFKQVS
+559 NDSFKQVS

-590 ASGGFADSEDI
+590 ASGGFTENDDI
-601 AVLKVDYTQT
+601 VVLKVDYTQS
-611 YAEIRQSATELHDIV
+611 YAEIRQSAADLREIV
-626 ESVTLARTPEEA
+626 ASVTPAHTPEEA
-638 RQWMEKAQETSAD
+638 RQWMAKAQETSAD

-657 YREDKPLSRMVVYQ
+657 YREDKPLSRLVVYQ

-686 PQDKAELYA
+686 PQDKAALYA

-703 TLDYVGED
+703 MLDYVGD

>member
-1 MRSTKGKATRFLLK
+1 MRSTKGNATRFLLR

-31 MPVWGLSHIPN
+31 MPVWGLSHLPN

-74 LEMMVILYGW
+74 LEMMVILYGG

-104 LQAALPDRLETDFL
+104 LQAALPDRRETDFL

-129 APIVINFL
+129 APILINFL
-137 LYLLVVAANGLMGA
+137 LYLLVVAANGLMDA

-166 INVYGFAMGML
+166 INFYGFAMGML

-189 LTGAVLIVGMEGLAG
+189 LMGAVLIVGAEGLAV
-204 LWYSVAGQYLHTLVG
+204 LWHHIAAQYLHTWVRATL
-219 TSFTDWLLR
+219 TDALAN
-228 LSPAYTLYKGFYRP
+228 LSPAFTLYKGFYRP
-242 AEFGCWPGV
+242 AEYGCWPGTV
-251 IAAVLALTLS
+251 AAVLALALS

-268 KTERAERTLAFDG
+268 KTERAERTLAFGG

-316 VLGAVLTFWV
+316 VLGAALTFWV
-326 CRIVFAQ
+326 CRIVFNQ
-333 RLCGIRRHWALP
+333 RLCGILRHWVLP

-352 LLGWVVLYTDALGYD
+352 VLGWAVLYTDALGYD

-372 RGALTAISY
+372 RGELTAISY

-389 ERVTLTSKEALDAAY
+389 ERITLTSKEALDAAY
-404 DWCTLMRDEV
+404 DWCTMMRDEV
-414 DSYDSGTPASTAY
+414 NGYDNGTPASTAY
-427 GISDVV
+427 SSSDVV
-433 VTYQMGSRRV
+433 VTYQMSGRRV

-448 NNAMRTEAQDSLK
+448 NKAMRTEAQDSLK
-461 RVIESEDY
+461 RVIESDDY
-469 RQSVIGQYQLD
+469 RQSMIDQYQLD
-480 SGTVSQLYINTVNA
+480 SGTVSQMYISTVNA

-518 EGVVIDLL
+518 DGVVIDLL
-526 LEALTQDILDRTI
+526 LEALRQDILDRTLD
-539 GDKQEMPLLEVDLRM
+539 DKQEMPLLEVDLRI

-559 NVSFKQVS
+559 NDSFKQVS

-590 ASGGFADSEDI
+590 ASGGFTENDDI
-601 AVLKVDYTQT
+601 VVLKVDYAQT
-611 YAEIRQSATELHDIV
+611 YAEIRQSAADLREIV
-626 ESVTLARTPEEA
+626 ASVTPAHTPEEA
-638 RQWMEKAQETSAD
+638 RRWMAKAQETSAD

-657 YREDKPLSRMVVYQ
+657 YREDKPLSRLVVYQ

-686 PQDKAELYA
+686 PQDKAALYA
-695 NPEIPAMM
+695 NPEISPMM
-703 TLDYVGED
+703 MLDYVGD

>member
-1 MRSTKGKATRFLLK
+1 MRSTKGNATRFLLR

-31 MPVWGLSHIPN
+31 MPVWGLSHLPN

-74 LEMMVILYGW
+74 LEMMVILYGG

-104 LQAALPDRLETDFL
+104 LQAALPDRRETDFL

-129 APIVINFL
+129 APILINFL
-137 LYLLVVAANGLMGA
+137 LYLLVVAANGLMDA

-166 INVYGFAMGML
+166 INFYGFAMGML

-189 LTGAVLIVGMEGLAG
+189 LMGAVLIVGAEGLAV
-204 LWYSVAGQYLHTLVG
+204 LWHHIAAQYLHTWVRTTL
-219 TSFTDWLLR
+219 TDALAN
-228 LSPAYTLYKGFYRP
+228 LSPAFTLYKGFYRP
-242 AEFGCWPGV
+242 AEYGCWPGTV
-251 IAAVLALTLS
+251 AAVLALALS

-307 TDISLVVGM
+307 TDVSLVVGM
-316 VLGAVLTFWV
+316 VLGAALTFWV
-326 CRIVFAQ
+326 CRIVFNQ
-333 RLCGIRRHWALP
+333 RLCGILRHWVLP

-352 LLGWVVLYTDALGYD
+352 VLGWAVLYTDALGYD

-372 RGALTAISY
+372 RGELTAISY

-389 ERVTLTSKEALDAAY
+389 ERITLTSKEALDAAY
-404 DWCTLMRDEV
+404 DWCTMMRDEV
-414 DSYDSGTPASTAY
+414 NGYNKTKPESGMYS
-427 GISDVV
+427 GSDVV

-461 RVIESEDY
+461 RVIESDDY
-469 RQSVIGQYQLD
+469 RQSMIDQYQLD
-480 SGTVSQLYINTVNA
+480 SGTVSQMYISTVNA

-518 EGVVIDLL
+518 DGVVIDLL
-526 LEALTQDILDRTI
+526 LEALRQDILNRTLE
-539 GDKQEMPLLEVDLRM
+539 DKQEMPLLEVDLQIN
-554 DLPDA
+554 LPDS
-559 NVSFKQVS
+559 NVSFEQVS

-590 ASGGFADSEDI
+590 ASGGFAENDDI
-601 AVLKVDYTQT
+601 VVLKVDYTQT
-611 YAEIRQSATELHDIV
+611 YAEIRQSAADLREIV
-626 ESVTLARTPEEA
+626 ASVTPAHTPEEA
-638 RQWMEKAQETSAD
+638 RQWMAKAQETSAD

-657 YREDKPLSRMVVYQ
+657 YREDKPLSRLVVYQ

-686 PQDKAELYA
+686 PQDKAALYA

-703 TLDYVGED
+703 MLDYVGD

>member
-1 MRSTKGKATRFLLK
+1 MRSTKGNATRFLLR

-31 MPVWGLSHIPN
+31 MPVWGLSHLPN

-74 LEMMVILYGW
+74 LEMMVILYGG

-104 LQAALPDRLETDFL
+104 LQAALPDRRETDFL

-129 APIVINFL
+129 APILINFL
-137 LYLLVVAANGLMGA
+137 LYLLVVAANGLMDA

-166 INVYGFAMGML
+166 INFYGFAMGML

-189 LTGAVLIVGMEGLAG
+189 LMGAVLIVGAEGLAV
-204 LWYSVAGQYLHTLVG
+204 LWHHIAAQYLHTWVRATL
-219 TSFTDWLLR
+219 TDALAN
-228 LSPAYTLYKGFYRP
+228 LSPAFTLYKGFYRP
-242 AEFGCWPGV
+242 AEYGCWPGTV
-251 IAAVLALTLS
+251 AAVLALALS

-307 TDISLVVGM
+307 TDVSLVVGM
-316 VLGAVLTFWV
+316 VLGAALTFWV
-326 CRIVFAQ
+326 CRIVFNQ
-333 RLCGIRRHWALP
+333 RLCGILRHWVLP

-352 LLGWVVLYTDALGYD
+352 VLGWAVLYTDALGYD

-372 RGALTAISY
+372 RGELTAISY

-389 ERVTLTSKEALDAAY
+389 ERITLTSKEALDAAY
-404 DWCTLMRDEV
+404 DWCTMMRDEV
-414 DSYDSGTPASTAY
+414 NGYDNGTPASSMY
-427 GISDVV
+427 SGSDVI

-448 NNAMRTEAQDSLK
+448 NKAMRNEAQDSLK
-461 RVIESEDY
+461 RVIESDDY
-469 RQSVIGQYQLD
+469 RQSMIDQYQLD
-480 SGTVSQLYINTVNA
+480 SGTVSQMYISTVNA

-518 EGVVIDLL
+518 DGVVIDLL
-526 LEALTQDILDRTI
+526 LEALRQDILNRTLE
-539 GDKQEMPLLEVDLRM
+539 DKQEMPLLEVDLRI

-559 NVSFKQVS
+559 NDSFKQVS

-601 AVLKVDYTQT
+601 VVLKVDYAQT
-611 YAEIRQSATELHDIV
+611 YAEIRQSAADLREIV
-626 ESVTLARTPEEA
+626 ASVTPAHTPEEA
-638 RQWMEKAQETSAD
+638 RQWMAKAQETSAD

-657 YREDKPLSRMVVYQ
+657 YREDKPLSRLVVYQ

-686 PQDKAELYA
+686 PQDKAALYA

-703 TLDYVGED
+703 MLDYVGD

>member
-1 MRSTKGKATRFLLK
+1 MRSTKGNATRFLLR

-31 MPVWGLSHIPN
+31 MPVWGLSHLPN

-74 LEMMVILYGW
+74 LEMMVILYGG

-104 LQAALPDRLETDFL
+104 LQAALPDRRETDFL

-129 APIVINFL
+129 APILINFL
-137 LYLLVVAANGLMGA
+137 LYLLVVAANGLMDA

-166 INVYGFAMGML
+166 INFYGFAMGML

-189 LTGAVLIVGMEGLAG
+189 LMGAVLIVGAEGLAV
-204 LWYSVAGQYLHTLVG
+204 LWHHIAAQYLHTWVRATL
-219 TSFTDWLLR
+219 TDALAN
-228 LSPAYTLYKGFYRP
+228 LSPAFTLYKGFYRP
-242 AEFGCWPGV
+242 AEYGCWPGTV
-251 IAAVLALTLS
+251 AAVLALALS

-307 TDISLVVGM
+307 TDISLIVGM

-333 RLCGIRRHWALP
+333 RLCGILRHWALP
-345 AASAAVL
+345 AVSAAVL
-352 LLGWVVLYTDALGYD
+352 VLGWAVLYTDALGYD

-381 VPRGYDAG
+381 VPRVYDTG
-389 ERVTLTSKEALDAAY
+389 ERVTLTGEEALDAAY

-414 DSYDSGTPASTAY
+414 NDYDDGTPASSMY
-427 GISDVV
+427 SGSDVI

-461 RVIESEDY
+461 RVIESDDY
-469 RQSVIGQYQLD
+469 RQSMIDQYQLD
-480 SGTVSQLYINTVNA
+480 SGTVSQMYISTVNA

-518 EGVVIDLL
+518 DGVVIDLL
-526 LEALTQDILDRTI
+526 LEALRQDILDRTLD
-539 GDKQEMPLLEVDLRM
+539 DKQEMPLLEVDLRI

-559 NVSFKQVS
+559 NDSFKQVS

-601 AVLKVDYTQT
+601 VVLKVDYAQT
-611 YAEIRQSATELHDIV
+611 YAEIRQSAADLREIV
-626 ESVTLARTPEEA
+626 ASVTPAHTPEEA
-638 RQWMEKAQETSAD
+638 GQWMAKAQETSAD

-657 YREDKPLSRMVVYQ
+657 YREDKPLSRLVVYQ

-686 PQDKAELYA
+686 SQDKAALYA

-703 TLDYVGED
+703 MLDYVGD

>member
-1 MRSTKGKATRFLLK
+1 MRSTKGNATRFLLR

-47 KDSLTS
+47 KDPLTS
-53 EMMAAEIAATVSTR
+53 ETMAAEIAKTVSTQ

-104 LQAALPDRLETDFL
+104 LQAALPDRRETDFL

-137 LYLLVVAANGLMGA
+137 LYLLVVAANGLLSY
-151 VMWDRLLPKFGRLLL
+151 VMWDRLLPKLGMLLL
-166 INVYGFAMGML
+166 INFYGFAMGML
-177 SSVLTGTWWAAL
+177 SSVLTGTWWAAML
-189 LTGAVLIVGMEGLAG
+189 MGAVLIVGMEGLAG

-219 TSFTDWLLR
+219 ESFTDLLLR

-242 AEFGCWPGV
+242 AEYGCWPGV
-251 IAAVLALTLS
+251 IAAVLALGLS

-268 KTERAERTLAFDG
+268 RTERAERTLAFDG

-290 SLMGGT
+290 SLLGGT
-296 ILGIVLMLSFT
+296 ILGMVLMLSFT
-307 TDISLVVGM
+307 SDISLVVGM

-326 CRIVFAQ
+326 CQIVFAQ
-333 RLCGIRRHWALP
+333 RLCGILRHWALP
-345 AASAAVL
+345 TASAAVL
-352 LLGWVVLYTDALGYD
+352 LLGWALLYTDALGYD
-367 RYLPE
+367 RYLPA
-372 RGALTAISY
+372 RGQLTAISY

-389 ERVTLTSKEALDAAY
+389 DRITLTNKEALDAAY

-414 DSYDSGTPASTAY
+414 NDYDDGTPASSMY
-427 GISDVV
+427 SGSDVI

-448 NNAMRTEAQDSLK
+448 NNAMRTEAQGSLK
-461 RVIESEDY
+461 CVIESDDY
-469 RQSVIGQYQLD
+469 RQSIIDQYQLD
-480 SGTVSQLYINTVNA
+480 SGYVSQMYISTVNA

-518 EGVVIDLL
+518 DGVVIDLL
-526 LEALTQDILDRTI
+526 LEALRQDILNRTL
-539 GDKQEMPLLEVDLRM
+539 GDKQEMPLLEVDLQI
-554 DLPDA
+554 DLPDSNA
-559 NVSFKQVS
+559 SFEQVS

-572 EHFLNA
+572 EHFLRA
-578 LFGEQAEEVVRY
+578 LFGEQMEEVVRY

-601 AVLKVDYTQT
+601 VVLKVDYTQS
-611 YAEIRQSATELHDIV
+611 YAEIRQFATDLRDIV
-626 ESVTLARTPEEA
+626 ASVTLARTQEEA
-638 RQWMEKAQETSAD
+638 RQWMAKAQETSAD
-651 QRYYMP
+651 QHYYMP
-657 YREDKPLSRMVVYQ
+657 YREDKPLKRLYVYQ

-695 NPEIPAMM
+695 NPEIPSMM

>member
-1 MRSTKGKATRFLLK
+1 MRSTKGNATRFLLR

-31 MPVWGLSHIPN
+31 MPVWGLSHIPY

-47 KDSLTS
+47 RDPLASDK
-53 EMMAAEIAATVSTR
+53 MATEISAIVSTQ

-74 LEMMVILYGW
+74 LEMMVILYGG

-90 MMLMRHLFSRRQSM
+90 MMLMGHLFSRRQSM
-104 LQAALPDRLETDFL
+104 LQAALPDRRETDFL

-137 LYLLVVAANGLMGA
+137 MYLLVVAANGLLGA
-151 VMWDRLLPKFGRLLL
+151 VMWDRLLVKFGRLLL
-166 INVYGFAMGML
+166 INFYGFAMGML

-189 LTGAVLIVGMEGLAG
+189 LMGAVLIVGMEGLAA
-204 LWYSVAGQYLHTLVG
+204 LWYQVAGQYLHTLVS
-219 TSFTDWLLR
+219 TSFTDMLLR

-242 AEFGCWPGV
+242 AEYGCWPGV
-251 IAAVLALTLS
+251 AAAVLALALS

-281 LQPVLSVVL
+281 LQPVMSVVL

-296 ILGIVLMLSFT
+296 ILGIVLLLSFT
-307 TDISLVVGM
+307 TDISLVAGM

-333 RLCGIRRHWALP
+333 RLCGILRHGALP
-345 AASAAVL
+345 AVSAAVL
-352 LLGWVVLYTDALGYD
+352 VLGWAVLYTDALGYD

-381 VPRGYDAG
+381 VPRVYDTG
-389 ERVTLTSKEALDAAY
+389 ERVTLTGEEALNAAY

-414 DSYDSGTPASTAY
+414 NDYDDGTPASSMY
-427 GISDVV
+427 SGSDVI

-461 RVIESEDY
+461 RVIESDDY
-469 RQSVIGQYQLD
+469 RQSMIDQYQLD
-480 SGTVSQLYINTVNA
+480 SGYVSQLFISTVNA

-505 NIRMLYRSYDRQK
+505 NIRMLYRSYERQK
-518 EGVVIDLL
+518 DGVVIDLL
-526 LEALTQDILDRTI
+526 MEALRQDILNRTLE
-539 GDKQEMPLLEVDLRM
+539 DKQEMPLLEVDLQIN
-554 DLPDA
+554 LPDS
-559 NVSFKQVS
+559 NVSFEQVS

-590 ASGGFADSEDI
+590 ASGGFAENDDI
-601 AVLKVDYTQT
+601 VVLKVDYTQT
-611 YAEIRQSATELHDIV
+611 YAEIRQLGTDLREIV
-626 ESVTLARTPEEA
+626 ASVTLAGTPEEA
-638 RQWMEKAQETSAD
+638 RQWMAKAQETSAD

-657 YREDKPLSRMVVYQ
+657 YREDKPLKRLYVYQ
-671 MSMVEKYAHFYGYKV
+671 MSMVEKYAHFHGYKV

-695 NPEIPAMM
+695 NPEIPAIM

>member
-1 MRSTKGKATRFLLK
+1 MRSTKGNATRFLLR

-31 MPVWGLSHIPN
+31 MPVWGLSHLPN

-74 LEMMVILYGW
+74 LEMMVILYGG

-104 LQAALPDRLETDFL
+104 LQAALPDRRETDFL

-129 APIVINFL
+129 APILINFL
-137 LYLLVVAANGLMGA
+137 LYLLVVAANGLMDA

-166 INVYGFAMGML
+166 INFYGFAMGML

-189 LTGAVLIVGMEGLAG
+189 LMGAVLIVGAEGLAV
-204 LWYSVAGQYLHTLVG
+204 LWHHIAAQYLHTWVRATL
-219 TSFTDWLLR
+219 TDALAN
-228 LSPAYTLYKGFYRP
+228 LSPAFTLYKGFYRP
-242 AEFGCWPGV
+242 AEYGCWPGTV
-251 IAAVLALTLS
+251 AAVLALALS

-307 TDISLVVGM
+307 TDVSLVVGM
-316 VLGAVLTFWV
+316 VLGAALTFWV
-326 CRIVFAQ
+326 CRIVFNQ
-333 RLCGIRRHWALP
+333 RLCGILRHWALP

-352 LLGWVVLYTDALGYD
+352 LLGWAVLYTDALGYD

-381 VPRGYDAG
+381 VPRVYDTG
-389 ERVTLTSKEALDAAY
+389 ERVTLTGEEALDAAY

-414 DSYDSGTPASTAY
+414 NDYDDGTPASSMY
-427 GISDVV
+427 SGSDVI

-461 RVIESEDY
+461 RVIESDDY
-469 RQSVIGQYQLD
+469 RQSMIDQYQLD
-480 SGTVSQLYINTVNA
+480 SGTVSQMYISTVNA

-518 EGVVIDLL
+518 DGVVIDLL
-526 LEALTQDILDRTI
+526 LEALRQDILNRTLE
-539 GDKQEMPLLEVDLRM
+539 DKQEMPLLEVDLRI

-559 NVSFKQVS
+559 NDSFKQVS

-601 AVLKVDYTQT
+601 VVLKVDYAQT
-611 YAEIRQSATELHDIV
+611 YAEIRQSAADLREIV
-626 ESVTLARTPEEA
+626 ASVTPAHTPEEA
-638 RQWMEKAQETSAD
+638 RQWMAKAQETSAD

-657 YREDKPLSRMVVYQ
+657 YREDKPLSRLVVYQ

-686 PQDKAELYA
+686 PQDKAALYA

-703 TLDYVGED
+703 MLDYVGD

>member
-1 MRSTKGKATRFLLK
+1 MRSTKGNATRFLLR

-31 MPVWGLSHIPN
+31 MPVWGLSHLPN

-74 LEMMVILYGW
+74 LEMMVILYGG

-104 LQAALPDRLETDFL
+104 LQAALPDRRETDFL

-129 APIVINFL
+129 APILINFL
-137 LYLLVVAANGLMGA
+137 LYLLVVAANGLMDA

-166 INVYGFAMGML
+166 INFYGFAMGML

-189 LTGAVLIVGMEGLAG
+189 LMGAVLIVGAEGLAV
-204 LWYSVAGQYLHTLVG
+204 LWHHIAAQYLHTWVRATL
-219 TSFTDWLLR
+219 TDALAN
-228 LSPAYTLYKGFYRP
+228 LSPAFTLYKGFYRP
-242 AEFGCWPGV
+242 AEYGCWPGTV
-251 IAAVLALTLS
+251 AAVLALALS

-307 TDISLVVGM
+307 TDVSLVVGM
-316 VLGAVLTFWV
+316 VLGAALTFWV
-326 CRIVFAQ
+326 CRIVFNQ
-333 RLCGIRRHWALP
+333 RLCGILRHWVLP

-352 LLGWVVLYTDALGYD
+352 LLGWAVLYTDALGYD

-381 VPRGYDAG
+381 VPRGYDTG
-389 ERVTLTSKEALDAAY
+389 ERVTLTGEEALDAAY

-414 DSYDSGTPASTAY
+414 NDYDDGTPASSMY
-427 GISDVV
+427 SGSDVI

-461 RVIESEDY
+461 RVIESDDY
-469 RQSVIGQYQLD
+469 RQSMIDQYQLD
-480 SGTVSQLYINTVNA
+480 SGYVSQLFISTVNA

-518 EGVVIDLL
+518 DGVVIDLL
-526 LEALTQDILDRTI
+526 LEALRQDILNRTLE
-539 GDKQEMPLLEVDLRM
+539 DKQEMPLLEVDLRI

-559 NVSFKQVS
+559 NDSFKQVS

-601 AVLKVDYTQT
+601 VVLKVDYAQT
-611 YAEIRQSATELHDIV
+611 YAEIRQSAADLREIV
-626 ESVTLARTPEEA
+626 ASVTPAHTPEEA
-638 RQWMEKAQETSAD
+638 RQWMAKAQETSAD

-657 YREDKPLSRMVVYQ
+657 YREDKPLSRLVVYQ

-686 PQDKAELYA
+686 PQDKAALYA
-695 NPEIPAMM
+695 NPEISPMM
-703 TLDYVGED
+703 MLDYVGD

>member
-1 MRSTKGKATRFLLK
+1 MRSTKGNATRFLLR

-47 KDSLTS
+47 KDPLAS
-53 EMMAAEIAATVSTR
+53 EMMAAEIAKTVSTQ

-74 LEMMVILYGW
+74 LEMMVILYGG

-104 LQAALPDRLETDFL
+104 LQAALPDRRGTDFL

-129 APIVINFL
+129 APILINFL

-166 INVYGFAMGML
+166 INFYGFAMGML

-189 LTGAVLIVGMEGLAG
+189 LMGAVLIVGMEGLAG
-204 LWYSVAGQYLHTLVG
+204 LWYRVAGQYLHTLVG
-219 TSFTDWLLR
+219 KSFTDWLLR

-242 AEFGCWPGV
+242 AEYGCWPGTV
-251 IAAVLALTLS
+251 AAVLALALS

-316 VLGAVLTFWV
+316 VLGAALTFWV
-326 CRIVFAQ
+326 CQIVFNQ
-333 RLCGIRRHWALP
+333 RLCGILRHWALP
-345 AASAAVL
+345 AVSAAVL
-352 LLGWVVLYTDALGYD
+352 LLGWAVLYTDALGYD

-381 VPRGYDAG
+381 VPRGYDAS
-389 ERVTLTSKEALDAAY
+389 ERITLTGKEALDAAY
-404 DWCTLMRDEV
+404 DWCTMMRDEV
-414 DSYDSGTPASTAY
+414 NGYDNGTPASSMY
-427 GISDVV
+427 SGSDVI

-443 YRHYP
+443 YRRAEKKP
-448 NNAMRTEAQDSLK
+448 
-461 RVIESEDY
+461 
-469 RQSVIGQYQLD
+469 
-480 SGTVSQLYINTVNA
+480 SGS
-494 VLDQDAFFEKF
+494 
-505 NIRMLYRSYDRQK
+505 S
-518 EGVVIDLL
+518 
-526 LEALTQDILDRTI
+526 
-539 GDKQEMPLLEVDLRM
+539 
-554 DLPDA
+554 
-559 NVSFKQVS
+559 
-567 IYPGD
+567 
-572 EHFLNA
+572 
-578 LFGEQAEEVVRY
+578 
-590 ASGGFADSEDI
+590 
-601 AVLKVDYTQT
+601 
-611 YAEIRQSATELHDIV
+611 
-626 ESVTLARTPEEA
+626 
-638 RQWMEKAQETSAD
+638 
-651 QRYYMP
+651 
-657 YREDKPLSRMVVYQ
+657 
-671 MSMVEKYAHFYGYKV
+671 
-686 PQDKAELYA
+686 
-695 NPEIPAMM
+695 
-703 TLDYVGED
+703 

>member
-1 MRSTKGKATRFLLK
+1 MRSTKGNATRYLLR

-31 MPVWGLSHIPN
+31 MPVWGLSHIPY

-47 KDSLTS
+47 RDPLASG
-53 EMMAAEIAATVSTR
+53 EMATEISAIVSTQ

-90 MMLMRHLFSRRQSM
+90 MMLMGHLFSRRQSM
-104 LQAALPDRLETDFL
+104 LQAALPDRRETDFL

-137 LYLLVVAANGLMGA
+137 LYLLVVAANGLLGA
-151 VMWDRLLPKFGRLLL
+151 VMWDRLLVKFGRLLL
-166 INVYGFAMGML
+166 INFYGFAMGML
-177 SSVLTGTWWAAL
+177 SSVLTGTWWSAL

-204 LWYSVAGQYLHTLVG
+204 LWHSVAGKYLHTLVSK
-219 TSFTDWLLR
+219 SFTDMLLR

-242 AEFGCWPGV
+242 AEYGCWPGV
-251 IAAVLALTLS
+251 AAAVLALALS

-268 KTERAERTLAFDG
+268 RTERAERTLAFDG
-281 LQPVLSVVL
+281 LQPVMSVVL

-296 ILGIVLMLSFT
+296 ILGIVL
-307 TDISLVVGM
+307 
-316 VLGAVLTFWV
+316 
-326 CRIVFAQ
+326 AQ
-333 RLCGIRRHWALP
+333 RLCGILRHWALP
-345 AASAAVL
+345 AVSAAVL
-352 LLGWVVLYTDALGYD
+352 VLGWAVLYTDALGYD

-381 VPRGYDAG
+381 VPRGYDTG
-389 ERVTLTSKEALDAAY
+389 ERVTLTSKEVLDAAY

-414 DSYDSGTPASTAY
+414 NDYDDGTPASSMY
-427 GISDVV
+427 SGSDVI

-461 RVIESEDY
+461 RVIESDDY
-469 RQSVIGQYQLD
+469 RQSMIDQYQLD
-480 SGTVSQLYINTVNA
+480 SGYVSQMYISTVNA

-505 NIRMLYRSYDRQK
+505 NIRVVYRNYERQK
-518 EGVVIDLL
+518 DGVVIDLL
-526 LEALTQDILDRTI
+526 LEALRQDILNRTLE
-539 GDKQEMPLLEVDLRM
+539 DKQEMPLMEVELRM
-554 DLPDA
+554 DLPDS
-559 NVSFKQVS
+559 NVSYEQVS

-572 EHFLNA
+572 EHFLRA
-578 LFGEQAEEVVRY
+578 FFGEQTEDMVRY

-601 AVLKVDYTQT
+601 VVLKVDYTQS
-611 YAEIRQSATELHDIV
+611 YAEIRQSAVDLREIV
-626 ESVTLARTPEEA
+626 ASVTPAGTPEEA
-638 RQWMEKAQETSAD
+638 RQWMAKAQETSAD

-657 YREDKPLSRMVVYQ
+657 YREDKPLSRLVIYQ
-671 MSMVEKYAHFYGYKV
+671 LSMVEKYAHFYGYKV

-695 NPEIPAMM
+695 NPEIPPMM
-703 TLDYVGED
+703 MLDYVGED

>member
-1 MRSTKGKATRFLLK
+1 MRSTKGNATRFLLR

-31 MPVWGLSHIPN
+31 MPVWGLSHLPN

-74 LEMMVILYGW
+74 LEMMVILYGG

-104 LQAALPDRLETDFL
+104 LQAALPDRRETDFL

-129 APIVINFL
+129 APILINFL
-137 LYLLVVAANGLMGA
+137 LYLLVVAANGLMDA

-166 INVYGFAMGML
+166 INFYGFAMGML

-189 LTGAVLIVGMEGLAG
+189 LMGAVLIVGAEGLAV
-204 LWYSVAGQYLHTLVG
+204 LWHHIAAQYLHTWVRATL
-219 TSFTDWLLR
+219 TDALAN
-228 LSPAYTLYKGFYRP
+228 LSPAFTLYKGFYRP
-242 AEFGCWPGV
+242 AEYGCWPGTV
-251 IAAVLALTLS
+251 AAVLALALS

-268 KTERAERTLAFDG
+268 KTERAERTLAFGG

-316 VLGAVLTFWV
+316 VLGAALTFWV
-326 CRIVFAQ
+326 CRIVFNQ
-333 RLCGIRRHWALP
+333 RLCGILRHWALP

-352 LLGWVVLYTDALGYD
+352 LLGWAVLYTDALGYD

-389 ERVTLTSKEALDAAY
+389 ERITLTGKEALDAAY
-404 DWCTLMRDEV
+404 DWCTMMRDEV
-414 DSYDSGTPASTAY
+414 NGYDNGTPASSMY
-427 GISDVV
+427 SGSDVI

-461 RVIESEDY
+461 RVIESDDY
-469 RQSVIGQYQLD
+469 RQSMIDQYQLD
-480 SGTVSQLYINTVNA
+480 SGTVSQMYISTVNA

-505 NIRMLYRSYDRQK
+505 NIRMLYRSYERQK
-518 EGVVIDLL
+518 DGVVIDLL
-526 LEALTQDILDRTI
+526 LEALRQDILNRTLE
-539 GDKQEMPLLEVDLRM
+539 DKQEMPLLEVDLRI

-559 NVSFKQVS
+559 NDSFKQVS

-590 ASGGFADSEDI
+590 ASGDFTENDDI
-601 AVLKVDYTQT
+601 VVLKVDYTQT
-611 YAEIRQSATELHDIV
+611 YAEIRQSAADLREIV
-626 ESVTLARTPEEA
+626 ASVTPAHTPEEA
-638 RQWMEKAQETSAD
+638 RQWMAKAQETSAD

-657 YREDKPLSRMVVYQ
+657 YREDKPLSRLVVYQ

-686 PQDKAELYA
+686 PQDKAALYA

-703 TLDYVGED
+703 MLDYVGD